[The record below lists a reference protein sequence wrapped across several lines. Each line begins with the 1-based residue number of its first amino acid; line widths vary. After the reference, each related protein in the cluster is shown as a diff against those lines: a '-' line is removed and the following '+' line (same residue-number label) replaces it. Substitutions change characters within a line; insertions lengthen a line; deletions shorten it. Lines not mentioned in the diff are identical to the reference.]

1 MGGHAYILG
10 RNHTDWFD
18 SQVIREKF
26 VLFPVDAKVVV
37 GTEEEA
43 LANTGVEMYGDRVW
57 VKNLKEAVS
66 TSEKFPVYNI
76 YVSIT
81 ETVVP
86 NQLVYASGRWHR
98 VLTVFES
105 AAGFLALEAAELDAD
120 AITTTTFTPRTGHAA
135 YNPVTD
141 TYTSTAP
148 VSVSVLVERFQ
159 TFYEADRAATPT
171 QVVGDIRATFLLSQL
186 TTIEVGSTFTMN
198 SKIYEIISAV
208 LHGTA
213 WHTQARVST

>member
-1 MGGHAYILG
+1 
-10 RNHTDWFD
+10 
-18 SQVIREKF
+18 
-26 VLFPVDAKVVV
+26 
-37 GTEEEA
+37 
-43 LANTGVEMYGDRVW
+43 MYGDRVW